1 MARKGRLDRKS
12 ATTGIS
18 LRYSVV
24 NPLPPEHASLRFDS
38 VDHRKRARARSGD
51 SRRRGRTRWTW
62 TTYRS
67 TGERQQGASPHPAR
81 AARWSVPRLGVGR
94 PVKLPAM
101 SAEGPVLIAYDGSD
115 TARRAVREAAALF
128 GSREVLVVTVWEPA
142 LAYESAMPTAGLELP
157 PVPVDVE
164 GAREVEEELHERARG
179 TAQEGA
185 ELARSEG
192 LDAKGLAVADEVH
205 VADAIVSAARN
216 RGAAAIVVGSRGLKG
231 LRARL
236 EGSTSKAVL
245 EHAPCP
251 VLVVHDD

>member
-1 MARKGRLDRKS
+1 M
-12 ATTGIS
+12 
-18 LRYSVV
+18 
-24 NPLPPEHASLRFDS
+24 
-38 VDHRKRARARSGD
+38 
-51 SRRRGRTRWTW
+51 
-62 TTYRS
+62 
-67 TGERQQGASPHPAR
+67 
-81 AARWSVPRLGVGR
+81 PRLGVGR

-192 LDAKGLAVADEVH
+192 LDAKGLAVAD
-205 VADAIVSAARN
+205 AIVSAARN